1 MHDVPS
7 GTRRRVE
14 LTDRPAFGTGRS
26 RTAPTVPSPRLSG
39 LSYTVVDVET
49 TGGSPVRGDRITEI
63 AAVVV
68 RDGRVGE
75 VFETLV
81 NPERPIP
88 IWVTRLTRI
97 SDGMVRGQPTFRE
110 LYPRV
115 AAALAAD
122 VFVAHNAA
130 FDWRFVSAELMAAA
144 AGFGPSP
151 ELPPRRLCTVRLA
164 RALLPHLR
172 RRSLDHV
179 AHYYGVTI
187 GARHRAAGDALAT
200 AHCLLRLLDDAGAR
214 GCDTWAD
221 VQGLLSSRRNR
232 PPRRGHRGWYAMP
245 RGGEWEPGA

>member
-1 MHDVPS
+1 VHDMPS
-7 GTRRRVE
+7 DAGRRVE
-14 LTDRPAFGTGRS
+14 L
-26 RTAPTVPSPRLSG
+26 APSTRLAE
-39 LSYTVVDVET
+39 LTYTVVDVET
-49 TGGSPVRGDRITEI
+49 TGGSPLRGDRITEI

-68 RDGRVGE
+68 REGRVGA

-88 IWVTRLTRI
+88 IWITRLTRI
-97 SDGMVRGQPTFRE
+97 SDGMVRDQPTFRE

-130 FDWRFVSAELMAAA
+130 FDWRFVSSELMAADSA
-144 AGFGPSP
+144 LR
-151 ELPPRRLCTVRLA
+151 LPTRRLCTVRLA

-179 AHYYGVTI
+179 AHYYGVAI

-200 AHCLLRLLDDAGAR
+200 AHCLGRLLDDAGAR

-221 VQGLLSSRRNR
+221 VQGLLSSCRKR
-232 PPRRGHRGWYAMP
+232 PPRRGHRGWYSMP